1 MTGECDAMVAFQNQ
15 FINRQ
20 SELVSAIR
28 MLARDVNHLPFPVQL
43 KLLKK
48 IKGSFREMKAQVNYE
63 RAAFVF

>member
-1 MTGECDAMVAFQNQ
+1 
-15 FINRQ
+15 
-20 SELVSAIR
+20 

-48 IKGSFREMKAQVNYE
+48 IRGSFREMKAQVNYV